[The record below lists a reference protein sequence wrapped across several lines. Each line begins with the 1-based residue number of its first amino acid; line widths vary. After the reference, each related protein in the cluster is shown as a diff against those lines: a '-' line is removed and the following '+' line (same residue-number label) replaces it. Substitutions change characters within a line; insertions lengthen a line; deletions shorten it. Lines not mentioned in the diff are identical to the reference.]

1 MDGMG
6 KEGGAFMYHYI
17 QDKDYLRRLKSTCSN
32 IVNQLV
38 QIINNDSIMT
48 VKACLV
54 GSGAKNLITQ
64 NANNPIDL
72 DYNIIIIDTEFID
85 INNGRKI
92 KEYIRKQFN
101 IVLSKN
107 GWDDCQDSTSALTTG
122 QMVFKQRNKTEFS
135 IDLAITCKYNNGWN
149 RLIHEKTGFVNFDRF
164 YWNEVPNSKELEKKV
179 YSIKFNHLWKEVRNV
194 YLEKKNLY
202 LRRNDYTHPSFV
214 VYIETVNEICYK
226 YNLW

>member
-1 MDGMG
+1 
-6 KEGGAFMYHYI
+6 MYHYI
-17 QDKDYLRRLKSTCSN
+17 QDKNYLKRLKSTCSN

-38 QIINNDSIMT
+38 QIINKDSIMT

-54 GSGAKNLITQ
+54 GSGAKNLVTQ

-72 DYNIIIIDTEFID
+72 DYNIIIIDAAD
-85 INNGRKI
+85 INNGRVI

-107 GWDDCQDSTSALTTG
+107 DWNDCQDSTSALTTG
-122 QMVFKQRNKTEFS
+122 QMIFKQGNKTVFS
-135 IDLAITCKYNNGWN
+135 IDLAITCKYNNCWH
-149 RLIHEKTGFVNFDRF
+149 RLIHEKTGLVNFDRY
-164 YWNEVPNSKELEKKV
+164 YWNEVPNSWKLEQKV
-179 YSIKFNHLWKEVRNV
+179 YAIKSNYLWNEVRDT

-214 VYIETVNEICYK
+214 VYIETINEICYK
-226 YNLW
+226 YNF

>member
-1 MDGMG
+1 MDSMG

-17 QDKDYLRRLKSTCSN
+17 QDKNYLKRLKSTCSN

-38 QIINNDSIMT
+38 QIINKDSIMT

-54 GSGAKNLITQ
+54 GSGAKNLVIQ

-72 DYNIIIIDTEFID
+72 DYNIIIIDAVD
-85 INNGRKI
+85 INNGRVI

-107 GWDDCQDSTSALTTG
+107 DWNDCQDSTSALTTG
-122 QMVFKQRNKTEFS
+122 QMIFKQGSKTAFS
-135 IDLAITCKYNNGWN
+135 IDLAITCKYNNCWH
-149 RLIHEKTGFVNFDRF
+149 RLIHEKTGLVNFDRY
-164 YWNEVPNSKELEKKV
+164 YWNEVPNSWKLEQKV
-179 YSIKFNHLWKEVRNV
+179 YAIKSNYLWNEVRDT

-226 YNLW
+226 YNF

>member
-6 KEGGAFMYHYI
+6 KGGGAFMYHYI
-17 QDKDYLRRLKSTCSN
+17 QDKTYYKRLKSTCSN

-54 GSGAKNLITQ
+54 GSGAKSLVTQ

-72 DYNIIIIDTEFID
+72 DYNIIILDMKSINF
-85 INNGRKI
+85 NNGHEI

-101 IVLSKN
+101 KILNKN

-122 QMVFKQRNKTEFS
+122 QMIFKQGNKIAFS
-135 IDLAITCKYNNGWN
+135 IDLAITCKYNNCWH
-149 RLIHEKTGFVNFDRF
+149 RLIHEKTGLVNIDRY
-164 YWNEVPNSKELEKKV
+164 YWNEVPNSRRLEQKV
-179 YSIKFNHLWKEVRNV
+179 YAIKFNHLWNEVRDA
-194 YLEKKNLY
+194 YLEKKN
-202 LRRNDYTHPSFV
+202 F
-214 VYIETVNEICYK
+214 
-226 YNLW
+226 NLTI